1 MIITVDGP
9 AGAGKSTVSR
19 RLARE
24 LDLAYL
30 NSGFIYRAVT
40 LLVLET
46 GGRFEDRDR
55 VKRTVEDLELRFVDA
70 PDRTRVFV
78 GDREV
83 TDRLKGPDVTPE
95 IYRVANDGEYRRLLV
110 DFQRRFG
117 EGRGVVAEGRDMGTV
132 IFPDAD
138 IKIFLEASVEERAR
152 RAHGD
157 LRRAGHEKTLEQV
170 IRDVEERDRHD
181 REREHAPLVIPEGGT
196 VIDTDSMTVDDVVKS
211 LLELVKARTRERTST
226 RGTHQDERP
235 RRPSAADRIEF

>member
-24 LDLAYL
+24 LDLTYL

-40 LLVLET
+40 LLVLES
-46 GGRFEDRDR
+46 GGCFEDRDQGR
-55 VKRTVEDLELRFVDA
+55 RIIRGLELKFVEG
-70 PDRTRVFV
+70 PDRTRVFL

-83 TDRLKGPDVTPE
+83 TDRLRGPDVTPE
-95 IYRVANDGEYRRLLV
+95 IYRIANDGEYRSLLV

-117 EGRGVVAEGRDMGTV
+117 EGPGVVAEGRDMGTV

-138 IKIFLEASVEERAR
+138 IKIYLDASVEERAR
-152 RAHGD
+152 RALGD
-157 LRRAGHEKTLEQV
+157 LRNAGHERTLDEV
-170 IRDVEERDRHD
+170 MREVEERDRHD

-196 VIDTDSMTVDDVVKS
+196 VVATDAMTVDDVVKS
-211 LLELVKARTRERTST
+211 LLELVKARARE
-226 RGTHQDERP
+226 
-235 RRPSAADRIEF
+235 